1 MCQCRTKPHVSGR
14 VLQQAIARVSLDA
27 VPDVTDW
34 RSWRPTRR
42 KTWFR
47 CVDEAWSAGV
57 SRLPRPTAM
66 ARCSRAQLAE
76 DLGEIVE
83 MCLVKSLDR
92 VYCA

>member
-1 MCQCRTKPHVSGR
+1 
-14 VLQQAIARVSLDA
+14 